1 MSTLYRVKNKHYLQL
16 LTLYAQIT
24 HNIMWIRVGYIY
36 EKPHDM
42 MNAVQEIIV
51 KVVMCMTLMT
61 DDLLVDSYNQ
71 AVMLHLD
78 EEFIALL
85 LAEMQ
90 RRRLRPV
97 LTQHDQ

>member
-1 MSTLYRVKNKHYLQL
+1 
-16 LTLYAQIT
+16 
-24 HNIMWIRVGYIY
+24 
-36 EKPHDM
+36 
-42 MNAVQEIIV
+42 
-51 KVVMCMTLMT
+51 MTWMT

-90 RRRLRPV
+90 RRRLRPDFI
-97 LTQHDQ
+97 QHHH

>member
-1 MSTLYRVKNKHYLQL
+1 M

-24 HNIMWIRVGYIY
+24 HNFMWIRAGYISILS
-36 EKPHDM
+36 HAM
-42 MNAVQEIIV
+42 MDEVKEFSV
-51 KVVMCMTLMT
+51 KVVVTMTWMT

-90 RRRLRPV
+90 RRRLRPDFI
-97 LTQHDQ
+97 QHHH

>member
-1 MSTLYRVKNKHYLQL
+1 
-16 LTLYAQIT
+16 
-24 HNIMWIRVGYIY
+24 
-36 EKPHDM
+36 
-42 MNAVQEIIV
+42 
-51 KVVMCMTLMT
+51 MTLMT

-97 LTQHDQ
+97 LTQNHY

>member
-1 MSTLYRVKNKHYLQL
+1 
-16 LTLYAQIT
+16 
-24 HNIMWIRVGYIY
+24 MWIRAGYISRNA
-36 EKPHDM
+36 HDM
-42 MNAVQEIIV
+42 MDEVKEFSV
-51 KVVMCMTLMT
+51 KVVITMTLMT

-97 LTQHDQ
+97 LTQNHY